1 MSPPPVTR
9 HPTHSLLPYRA
20 VGFELHPYRGLDD
33 VRREA
38 ESLHQ
43 QVLLHEGDGGAQDEG
58 GEEVEVDGVARA
70 VKASAKGRGKDGV
83 SVQ

>member
-1 MSPPPVTR
+1 MSTPSVTR
-9 HPTHSLLPYRA
+9 HPTHSVLPYRA
-20 VGFELHPYRGLDD
+20 VGFELHPERGLDD

-43 QVLLHEGDGGAQDEG
+43 QVLLHEGDGGAQNKG
-58 GEEVEVDGVARA
+58 GEEVEVDGVAGT
-70 VKASAKGRGKDGV
+70 VKASAKARGKDGV